1 MYLELF
7 FLWVELFSGVILL
20 FISTWAYLSFK
31 LKTFKKAFKI
41 SIIASVILINA
52 SFFSLTGN
60 ELLSRIFV
68 SVAIF
73 LLSLSFAILIN
84 SARFIGLGR

>member
-1 MYLELF
+1 MNMEFF
-7 FLWVELFSGVILL
+7 FLWIELFSGVILL

-31 LKTFKKAFKI
+31 LQSFKKAFKI

-60 ELLSRIFV
+60 ELLPRVFV
-68 SVAIF
+68 SIAVF